1 MTQFDLSGF
10 SKAIADRT
18 AAAAAVTASVNIHR
32 SHTASAFH
40 WRDGLYIAAEESI
53 DPEAEIETTL
63 ASGETVKTEILG
75 RDASTGIALIKPAGA
90 AALAELKRAGETRVG
105 SLAIIAGRSGANAIA
120 GWGVV
125 NEAGPSWRS
134 MRGGLIDRRIGLSGG
149 LDGRFEGAAAL
160 DADGA
165 LIGLVLFGPRRRAL
179 VIPAETIDR
188 VAPVL
193 AEKGRVARG
202 YLGAGLHPVRDV
214 GLHGAMVM
222 SLDENGPAKQAG
234 LHIGDVITAWN
245 GEVVRGPREL
255 IRRLG
260 PDSVGQTVTLSLVR
274 GGSEDKA
281 TLKVGER
288 PAA

>member
-10 SKAIADRT
+10 SKALADRAE
-18 AAAAAVTASVNIHR
+18 AAGALTASVSIDR
-32 SHTASAFH
+32 GHTASAFH
-40 WRDGLYIAAEESI
+40 WRDGLYIAAEESL
-53 DPEAEIETTL
+53 DPEADIETTL
-63 ASGETVKTEILG
+63 ASGETVKTELLG

-90 AALAELKRAGETRVG
+90 AALAELKRAGETRAG
-105 SLAIIAGRSGANAIA
+105 SLAIIAGRSGTNAVA

-125 NEAGPSWRS
+125 NEAGPAWRS

-160 DADGA
+160 DAEGA

-202 YLGAGLHPVRDV
+202 YLGAGLHPVRNV

-222 SLDENGPAKQAG
+222 NLDEDGPAKQAG
-234 LHIGDVITAWN
+234 LHIGDIITAWN

-255 IRRLG
+255 IRKLG

-274 GGSEDKA
+274 GGAEDKA
-281 TLKVGER
+281 TLTVGER